1 MTIYNH
7 EKFLSKSINS
17 IINQS
22 QKNWELIAFENG
34 SKDKSAK
41 ILRSVKDKR
50 IKKFFLK
57 DNIGRTAC
65 LNLALKKC
73 KGKYIA
79 ILDSDDYADKKR
91 LKVQFDF
98 LERNKDIWLAGSW
111 YKLVDEK
118 NNIKKIFS
126 YSGNLMKKPRI
137 MLFKN
142 LIGHSTV
149 MFRKELVKK
158 IGNYQK
164 KLKYA
169 QDYGFLLKALQK
181 FQITIIPKFL
191 TTCREP
197 HQESETFRVSNTK
210 TIDLERKYL
219 LKWCLY
225 SMKTNFVEKII
236 ILFLLGLKNIK
247 LLK

>member
-7 EKFLSKSINS
+7 DKFLLKSIKS

-22 QKNWELIAFENG
+22 LKNWELIAFENG
-34 SKDKSAK
+34 SKDKSAT
-41 ILRSVKDKR
+41 ILKSLKDRR

-57 DNIGRTAC
+57 NNIGRTAC

-73 KGKYIA
+73 KGEYIA
-79 ILDSDDYADKKR
+79 ILDSDDYADKRR
-91 LKVQFDF
+91 LKTQFDF

-118 NNIKKIFS
+118 DKIKKVFA

-149 MFRKELVKK
+149 MFKKKLTKK

-169 QDYGFLLKALQK
+169 QDYGFLLRALRK
-181 FQITIIPKFL
+181 SQITIIPEFL

-197 HQESETFRVSNTK
+197 HQESETFRVLNTK

-219 LKWCLY
+219 LKWCMHY
-225 SMKTNFVEKII
+225 MKTNFVEKII

>member
-1 MTIYNH
+1 MISIIMTIYNH

-118 NNIKKIFS
+118 NNIKKNFS
-126 YSGNLMKKPRI
+126 YSGNLMKKPRR
-137 MLFKN
+137 MMFKN
-142 LIGHSTV
+142 
-149 MFRKELVKK
+149 
-158 IGNYQK
+158 
-164 KLKYA
+164 
-169 QDYGFLLKALQK
+169 
-181 FQITIIPKFL
+181 
-191 TTCREP
+191 
-197 HQESETFRVSNTK
+197 
-210 TIDLERKYL
+210 
-219 LKWCLY
+219 
-225 SMKTNFVEKII
+225 
-236 ILFLLGLKNIK
+236 
-247 LLK
+247 